1 MCSSMTTALDDRRAF
16 TTEQVLRITGVSR
29 RKLAYWL
36 DREIVSADVDVA
48 RGRGHVRLWSFRNLV
63 EVKVA
68 LWLRE
73 RVSLQL
79 IGRIVEVLRKE
90 GYSQPLAE
98 VRYAVVDT
106 GKPRRPTE
114 VVVQHLDGSWALP
127 VGGQVVFEG
136 VLPLA
141 QFADELTRAALRE
154 ARASRQAGVVE
165 QRRGALGSAAVL
177 AGTRIP
183 TKAIARL
190 HDAGWDEARILENYP
205 GLTSADVSAALSAE
219 QSGKAG

>member
-1 MCSSMTTALDDRRAF
+1 MPLPDDHRRAF

-29 RKLAYWL
+29 RKLSYWL
-36 DREIVSADVDVA
+36 ERGIVSADVDEA
-48 RGRGHVRLWSFRNLV
+48 RGRGRVRLWSFHNLV

-79 IGRIVEVLRKE
+79 IARIVELLRKE
-90 GYSQPLAE
+90 GYAQPLAE

-106 GKPRRPTE
+106 GKARRPTE
-114 VVVQHLDGSWALP
+114 VVVQHADGAWAVP
-127 VGGQVVFEG
+127 VGGQIVFEG

-141 QFADELTRAALRE
+141 QFADELSRAADRD
-154 ARASRQAGVVE
+154 ARARRRSGAVE
-165 QRRGALGSAAVL
+165 QRRGVLGSTTVL
-177 AGTRIP
+177 AGTRVP

-190 HDAGWDEARILENYP
+190 HEAGWDEARILENYP
-205 GLTSADVSAALSAE
+205 DLTSADIRAALRVERA
-219 QSGKAG
+219 GKAV

>member
-1 MCSSMTTALDDRRAF
+1 VCSSMSPVSADRRAF
-16 TTEQVLRITGVSR
+16 TTEQVLRVTGVSR

-36 DREIVSADVDVA
+36 DREIISADIDVA

-63 EVKVA
+63 EIKVA

-79 IGRIVEVLRKE
+79 IGRIVATLRTE
-90 GYSQPLAE
+90 GYVEPLAE

-106 GKPRRPTE
+106 GSARRPTE
-114 VVVQHLDGSWALP
+114 VVVQHADGSWVLP
-127 VGGQVVFEG
+127 VGGQIVFEG

-141 QFADELTRAALRE
+141 QFADELERSAGNE
-154 ARASRQAGVVE
+154 ARIRRTVGAIE

-183 TKAIARL
+183 VKTITRL
-190 HDAGWDEARILENYP
+190 RAAGWDEERILENYP
-205 GLTSADVSAALSAE
+205 DLTTADIRAALDPE
-219 QSGKAG
+219 RAG